1 MPSAADIRSF
11 TLETAQS
18 AVTLLNLGCVTQSWV
33 SSFGAAQRSIVL
45 GYRDP
50 AAYLT
55 NPQFLGAI
63 VGRVANRIANARF
76 ELDGVGYHLDAN
88 VPPHILHGGHDGLH
102 QRIWDA
108 DADGSRAVQL
118 RLQSPDG
125 DQGFAGA
132 VDFTV
137 EISLSDNS
145 LTYQMTAEVD
155 RPTPINLAQH
165 SYYNLAGSGP
175 IKHHRLHVAADAI
188 LNTDAAGI
196 PLGPMHSLNG
206 QPLDFRT
213 GKTIQAGDPQ
223 SHGIDHNYCLTPDT
237 PAPQARLSASGLALS
252 FHTDQPGLQVY
263 TASNLSPVAPPLH
276 GQIHSAF
283 TGICLEPQGYPDA
296 LNQPSYPTIVVTPD
310 RPYSQ
315 RLTIALDH
323 ESLT

>member
-33 SSFGAAQRSIVL
+33 SSLGGPQRHVVL
-45 GYRDP
+45 GYSVP

-76 ELDGVGYHLDAN
+76 DLDGTTYQLDAN
-88 VPPHILHGGHDGLH
+88 EPPHLLHGGPNGLH
-102 QRIWDA
+102 QRIWQA
-108 DADGSRAVQL
+108 DVDGRRAVQL
-118 RLQSPDG
+118 RLHSPDG

-137 EISLSDNS
+137 EISLSDNT
-145 LTYQMTAEVD
+145 LTYAMSARVD

-175 IKHHRLHVAADAI
+175 IKDHRLQIAADAI
-188 LNTDAAGI
+188 LHTDATGI
-196 PLGPMHSLNG
+196 PLGAKHSLDD
-206 QPLDFRT
+206 QALDFRT
-213 GKTIQAGDPQ
+213 PKTIQTADPQ
-223 SHGIDHNYCLTPDT
+223 GHGIDHNYCLTPKAV
-237 PAPQARLSASGLALS
+237 APQARLSANGLALS
-252 FHTDQPGLQVY
+252 LHTDQPGLQVY
-263 TASNLSPVAPPLH
+263 TASHLVPVAPPLH
-276 GQIHSAF
+276 GQTHSAF
-283 TGICLEPQGYPDA
+283 SGICMEPQGYPDA

-315 RLTIALDH
+315 HLTVTLDQ
-323 ESLT
+323 EPPL